1 MLTSLHIQNFKGF
14 KDTLIPEL
22 RRVNLI
28 LGGQNVGKTS
38 LLEAVVFVAG
48 DINSNSSP
56 GARSRLPEMFRPCE
70 GEGDASRFWKSI
82 VGTEKEPTNVYVN
95 ASFTIKPRNNHADE
109 YIEFYS
115 MAGYRPFWQQ
125 KNSKAIGLGLYGLG
139 AVNWHSEAKNVFPAS
154 CPQGDKVPHPFPAF
168 PKKSVEHVEL
178 YGRLVTGKKKKQIVR
193 LLKQIEPRL
202 DSIDAVAPDGEHRI
216 YVELSDGDVLRPLS
230 QLGHGFTRLFELYA
244 GLAVTESKLALIDEI
259 ENGIHYSALPTLFQG
274 VRELAESNDVQSLIT
289 THSLECIKSA
299 YEVFQDKLED
309 FQLIRLERTEDGNV
323 RAIAINDENLKTIM
337 ESGWEIR

>member
-14 KDTLIPEL
+14 KNTLIPEL
-22 RRVNLI
+22 RKVNLI

-48 DINSNSSP
+48 DFESNTTP
-56 GARSRLPEMFRPCE
+56 GARNRLPQMFRPCE
-70 GEGDASRFWKSI
+70 GKDAIRFWGGI
-82 VGTEKEPTNVYVN
+82 VGNEKSPISVWVKATINSKLYEMGGYKQDKGATEKLRLFFDDIGPVDWFARPIDMFAINL
-95 ASFTIKPRNNHADE
+95 PRGTE
-109 YIEFYS
+109 IPY
-115 MAGYRPFWQQ
+115 PF
-125 KNSKAIGLGLYGLG
+125 STL
-139 AVNWHSEAKNVFPAS
+139 
-154 CPQGDKVPHPFPAF
+154 
-168 PKKSVEHVEL
+168 PKKAADQVEL
-178 YGRLVTGKKKKQIVR
+178 YGRLVTGRKKNTVLK
-193 LLKQIEPRL
+193 LLKKIEPRI
-202 DSIDAVAPDGEHRI
+202 DSIDAVAPDGEHRVYI
-216 YVELSDGDVLRPLS
+216 DLTDGHVLPLS

-323 RAIAINDENLKTIM
+323 RAVAINDENLKTIM